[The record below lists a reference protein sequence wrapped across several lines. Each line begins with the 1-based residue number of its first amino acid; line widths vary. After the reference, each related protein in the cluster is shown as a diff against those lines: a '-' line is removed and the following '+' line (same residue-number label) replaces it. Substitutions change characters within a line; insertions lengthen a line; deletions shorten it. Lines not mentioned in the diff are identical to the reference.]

1 MKRSVMKLAKNK
13 YVFYIFVALALINV
27 LGYFGTRSW
36 ECIVMFAAVAYST
49 RCYVKND
56 TLAILAGL
64 FVSNF
69 VFSCNKMK
77 EGFEESMKEGNKNK
91 KNKKSDE
98 GDDSDSDSDDEG
110 DDDDDDKEK
119 DVGDNAAALNAMMN
133 NLTKNK
139 KAPFTGLFK

>member
-1 MKRSVMKLAKNK
+1 MKKSVMKLAKNK
-13 YVFYIFVALALINV
+13 YVFYIFVVLALINL

-77 EGFEESMKEGNKNK
+77 ESFVETMTEGADKDKGEDEDEEEEEVEEKEGG
-91 KNKKSDE
+91 
-98 GDDSDSDSDDEG
+98 GDAA
-110 DDDDDDKEK
+110 KQ
-119 DVGDNAAALNAMMN
+119 AAALAKKFDMDG
-133 NLTKNK
+133 
-139 KAPFTGLFK
+139 KAPFAGLF

>member
-1 MKRSVMKLAKNK
+1 MKLAKNK
-13 YVFYIFVALALINV
+13 YVFYIFVVLAIINL

-49 RCYVKND
+49 KCYVKNN

-77 EGFEESMKEGNKNK
+77 ESFVEKMTEGADGEDNEEE
-91 KNKKSDE
+91 E
-98 GDDSDSDSDDEG
+98 
-110 DDDDDDKEK
+110 DDDKK
-119 DVGDNAAALNAMMN
+119 KGIDNAEAL
-133 NLTKNK
+133 K
-139 KAPFTGLFK
+139 KAEELAKQLGASTGGKAGFNGLF

>member
-1 MKRSVMKLAKNK
+1 MKKSVMKLAKNK
-13 YVFYIFVALALINV
+13 YVFYIFVVLAIINL

-49 RCYVKND
+49 KCYVKNN

-77 EGFEESMKEGNKNK
+77 ESFVEKMTEGEDEEEEEDEDK
-91 KNKKSDE
+91 K
-98 GDDSDSDSDDEG
+98 GDS
-110 DDDDDDKEK
+110 
-119 DVGDNAAALNAMMN
+119 DNAAALKQAEK
-133 NLTKNK
+133 LAQQLGASTGG
-139 KAPFTGLFK
+139 KAGFNGLF

>member
-1 MKRSVMKLAKNK
+1 MKKSVMKLAKNK
-13 YVFYIFVALALINV
+13 YVFYIFVVLALINL

-49 RCYVKND
+49 RCYAKND

-77 EGFEESMKEGNKNK
+77 ESFVETMTEGADQ
-91 KNKKSDE
+91 DE
-98 GDDSDSDSDDEG
+98 GDDEDGDGEG
-110 DDDDDDKEK
+110 KKKEEKDDKADAAKQAEELAK
-119 DVGDNAAALNAMMN
+119 KLGAGDTFA
-133 NLTKNK
+133 
-139 KAPFTGLFK
+139 GLF

>member
-1 MKRSVMKLAKNK
+1 MKKSVMKLAKNK
-13 YVFYIFVALALINV
+13 YVFYIFVVLALINL

-49 RCYVKND
+49 RCYAKND

-77 EGFEESMKEGNKNK
+77 ESFVETMTEGADGDKDEDDDEEEEAKKKEGGA
-91 KNKKSDE
+91 SDADSAKE
-98 GDDSDSDSDDEG
+98 GEKAA
-110 DDDDDDKEK
+110 KELAEK
-119 DVGDNAAALNAMMN
+119 LGAGA
-133 NLTKNK
+133 
-139 KAPFTGLFK
+139 FTGLF

>member
-1 MKRSVMKLAKNK
+1 MKKSVMKLAKNK
-13 YVFYIFVALALINV
+13 YVFYIFVVLALINL

-49 RCYVKND
+49 RCYVKNN

-77 EGFEESMKEGNKNK
+77 ESFVETMTEGADEEEEEEDEEKEGEK
-91 KNKKSDE
+91 
-98 GDDSDSDSDDEG
+98 
-110 DDDDDDKEK
+110 K
-119 DVGDNAAALNAMMN
+119 DVKGDEAAKQAEELAKK
-133 NLTKNK
+133 LGAGDG
-139 KAPFTGLFK
+139 KAPFGGLF

>member
-1 MKRSVMKLAKNK
+1 MKLAKNK
-13 YVFYIFVALALINV
+13 YVFYIFVVLALINL

-49 RCYVKND
+49 RCYAKND

-77 EGFEESMKEGNKNK
+77 ESFVETMTGMMMVMMMRTMMTVMKMKKKEGGA
-91 KNKKSDE
+91 SDAESAKE
-98 GDDSDSDSDDEG
+98 GEKAA
-110 DDDDDDKEK
+110 KELAEK
-119 DVGDNAAALNAMMN
+119 LEQVQ
-133 NLTKNK
+133 
-139 KAPFTGLFK
+139 FTGLF

>member
-1 MKRSVMKLAKNK
+1 MKLAKNK
-13 YVFYIFVALALINV
+13 YVFYIFVVLALINL

-49 RCYVKND
+49 RCYAKND

-77 EGFEESMKEGNKNK
+77 ESFVETMTEG
-91 KNKKSDE
+91 
-98 GDDSDSDSDDEG
+98 GPG
-110 DDDDDDKEK
+110 DDDDDDDDDDEEETKKKED
-119 DVGDNAAALNAMMN
+119 DVSAKEGEKAAKELAEKLGAG
-133 NLTKNK
+133 
-139 KAPFTGLFK
+139 AFTGLF

>member
-77 EGFEESMKEGNKNK
+77 EGFEESMKEGNDK
-91 KNKKSDE
+91 KKKKKSDDE
-98 GDDSDSDSDDEG
+98 GDDDSDSDSDDEG
-110 DDDDDDKEK
+110 DDDGDDKDQK
-119 DVGDNAAALNAMMN
+119 VDIDAMMK

-139 KAPFTGLFK
+139 IPFTGLFK

>member
-1 MKRSVMKLAKNK
+1 MKKSVMKLAKNK
-13 YVFYIFVALALINV
+13 YVFYIFVVLALINL

-77 EGFEESMKEGNKNK
+77 ESFVETMTEGADKDKEGEEEEEE
-91 KNKKSDE
+91 DE
-98 GDDSDSDSDDEG
+98 EK
-110 DDDDDDKEK
+110 DDKGEAAKQAEELAKKLGAGGEK
-119 DVGDNAAALNAMMN
+119 ASFA
-133 NLTKNK
+133 
-139 KAPFTGLFK
+139 GLF

>member
-1 MKRSVMKLAKNK
+1 MKKSVMKLAKNK
-13 YVFYIFVALALINV
+13 YVFYIFVVLALINL

-49 RCYVKND
+49 RCYAKND

-77 EGFEESMKEGNKNK
+77 ESFVETMTEGADQ
-91 KNKKSDE
+91 DE
-98 GDDSDSDSDDEG
+98 GDDEDK
-110 DDDDDDKEK
+110 DDDGKEKKDDKADAAKQAEELAK
-119 DVGDNAAALNAMMN
+119 KLGAGDG
-133 NLTKNK
+133 
-139 KAPFTGLFK
+139 KAPFAGLF

>member
-1 MKRSVMKLAKNK
+1 MKLAKNK
-13 YVFYIFVALALINV
+13 YVFYIFVVLALINL

-77 EGFEESMKEGNKNK
+77 ESFVETMTEGGPGDKDTKKEGEC
-91 KNKKSDE
+91 E
-98 GDDSDSDSDDEG
+98 GDECPDEDKEG
-110 DDDDDDKEK
+110 DQAEAAKQAKDLAAKLGAGMDEK
-119 DVGDNAAALNAMMN
+119 FA
-133 NLTKNK
+133 
-139 KAPFTGLFK
+139 GLF

>member
-1 MKRSVMKLAKNK
+1 MKKSVMKLAKNK
-13 YVFYIFVALALINV
+13 YVFYIFVVLALINL

-49 RCYVKND
+49 RCYAKND

-77 EGFEESMKEGNKNK
+77 ESFVETMTEGADGDK
-91 KNKKSDE
+91 DE
-98 GDDSDSDSDDEG
+98 DDDEEEEAKK
-110 DDDDDDKEK
+110 KERRCIRC
-119 DVGDNAAALNAMMN
+119 
-133 NLTKNK
+133 
-139 KAPFTGLFK
+139 